1 MPIFPEKFAENSR
14 ALRSTRAENGKRKE
28 SKRRSRAPADRR
40 RRRRKA
46 TMGGH
51 DGKFCANC
59 GTTST
64 PKWRKDRTNND
75 TILCNACG
83 LKKKRHGR
91 EKTEGETE
99 AVHARGEEGEET
111 GRTTTIQEDACRE
124 GVAQGGGSEIQEDG

>member
-28 SKRRSRAPADRR
+28 S
-40 RRRRKA
+40 
-46 TMGGH
+46 
-51 DGKFCANC
+51 
-59 GTTST
+59 
-64 PKWRKDRTNND
+64 
-75 TILCNACG
+75 
-83 LKKKRHGR
+83 
-91 EKTEGETE
+91 KTEGETE